1 MMETSTREVLE
12 LARERIMQ
20 RREAERLQQEQ
31 EYQQQHDRDRPWRSA
46 FFLSL
51 GGILL
56 VLLFTPGIPLDEKM
70 YAVLHGLCSQEHN
83 IILGGIQFPICARCS
98 GIYISSLNT
107 ILVVWLLGRGRAG
120 RIPPLPILVV
130 LLLFVALMAIDGMN
144 SMAEGMALPWH
155 FYQSYNVLRTIT
167 GLGMGIG
174 IGLLMLLMFNLSL
187 RRNTNHEQPVLATW
201 RELGI
206 ILALNFLVLVAIYG
220 NLGLLAW
227 PLAFMAFFGMISVI
241 YMVSLILV
249 SLLMGYDDSVT
260 SLTQLA
266 RPATLALI
274 PTLVLIAAF
283 TLLRYWLE
291 AQMRGISG

>member
-1 MMETSTREVLE
+1 MTEMSTRKVLE

-20 RREAERLQQEQ
+20 RREDEQLQQEQ
-31 EYQQQHDRDRPWRSA
+31 VYQEQHDRDRPWRLA
-46 FFLSL
+46 FLLSL
-51 GGILL
+51 GGVVLALL
-56 VLLFTPGIPLDEKM
+56 LTPGVPLDEKM

-98 GIYISSLNT
+98 GIYISMLNT
-107 ILVVWLLGRGRAG
+107 MLVVWLLGRGRAG
-120 RIPPLPILVV
+120 RIPPLPILAVLVLFVV
-130 LLLFVALMAIDGMN
+130 LMGIDGVN

-155 FYQSYNVLRTIT
+155 FYQSYNVVRTIT
-167 GLGMGIG
+167 GLGMGVA
-174 IGLLMLLMFNLSL
+174 IGLLIILMFNLSL

-220 NLGLLAW
+220 NLELLAW

-249 SLLMGYDDSVT
+249 SLLMGYDDTVT

-266 RPATLALI
+266 RPATLAFI

-291 AQMRGISG
+291 AQMSVISG